1 MTKTTL
7 TSTSTRRHFL
17 KTAAAAAF
25 PTIIPR
31 HVLGGPRHVPP
42 SEKVNIALVGAGG
55 QGRTNLKN
63 LLPLEDAQVI
73 AIADPA
79 ESWDLTPFYYKGD
92 AGRGPIR
99 KMIEE
104 HYAQKTPNY
113 RVAVHEDFRVMLE
126 KEKGIDAVLCAT
138 PDHLHAYVSVL
149 AMRAGKHVYCEK
161 PLTHNIWEA
170 RLVARVA
177 KETGVATQ
185 MGNSGHS
192 KDGMRQTVEYLRD
205 GAIGTVREA
214 HSWVPATRW
223 NPGLKGR
230 PEGSPP
236 LPAGLNWDLWIGPR
250 EMCPYHP
257 AYAPVAWR
265 DFWVFGCGA
274 LGDFGCHDMDAATW
288 AFDLPPPE
296 SVEVRPAGY
305 ADGEIAPY
313 GEIGYFRFPAAG
325 GRPPLKLT
333 WYSGG
338 LQPAKPDA
346 MPENMALPRRG
357 VLFVGEK
364 GIIQCDGAGG
374 PPRLFP
380 DALRAAYSP
389 PKESLPRSKGHHRDW
404 LDAIKGGPPSSA
416 EFGYSAGL
424 TEITLLG
431 VLSLRLG
438 GKLVRWDA
446 ANMKATNL
454 PEADPF
460 IREKCREGWG
470 IGS

>member
-1 MTKTTL
+1 MGKHV
-7 TSTSTRRHFL
+7 SGKGATRRQFL
-17 KTAAAAAF
+17 TALSAATF
-25 PTIIPR
+25 PAIVPP

-42 SEKVNIALVGAGG
+42 SEKINIALVGAGG

-63 LLPLEDAQVI
+63 LLPQEDAQVI
-73 AIADPA
+73 AVADPA
-79 ESWDLTPFYYKGD
+79 ETWDLTPFYYKGD

-99 KMIEE
+99 KMLEE
-104 HYAQKTPNY
+104 HYSKKTPNY

-126 KEKGIDAVLCAT
+126 KEKAIDAVLCAT
-138 PDHLHAYVSVL
+138 PDHLHAYVSVWS
-149 AMRAGKHVYCEK
+149 MRGGKHVYCEK
-161 PLTHNIWEA
+161 PLTHNIAEA
-170 RLVARVA
+170 RLVAKVA

-205 GAIGTVREA
+205 GAIGKVREA

-223 NPGLKGR
+223 NPGLKGL
-230 PEGSPP
+230 PEGNPP

-250 EMCPYHP
+250 EMCAYHP

-305 ADGEIAPY
+305 SDGNIAPY
-313 GEIGYFRFPAAG
+313 GEIGYFRFPAAAE
-325 GRPPLKLT
+325 RPALRLT

-338 LQPAKPDA
+338 LQPARPDA
-346 MPENMALPRRG
+346 MPDKMVLPRRG

-380 DALRAAYSP
+380 DALRAAYTP
-389 PKESLPRSKGHHRDW
+389 PKESLVRSKGHHRDW

-416 EFGYSAGL
+416 EFQYSARL

-438 GKLVRWDA
+438 GKLVHWDA
-446 ANMKATNL
+446 ANMKAVNL

-460 IREKCREGWG
+460 IREPSRSGWA
-470 IGS
+470 IEA